1 MPLELLVF
9 FGGRW
14 KEATRGGSSSEMSC
28 TFGGLR
34 PPVMMQTLSVVK
46 ILCVLL

>member
-1 MPLELLVF
+1 MLLELLVF

-14 KEATRGGSSSEMSC
+14 KEATGGGSSSEMSC

-34 PPVMMQTLSVVK
+34 PPVMLKTLFVAK
-46 ILCVLL
+46 ILCVSL